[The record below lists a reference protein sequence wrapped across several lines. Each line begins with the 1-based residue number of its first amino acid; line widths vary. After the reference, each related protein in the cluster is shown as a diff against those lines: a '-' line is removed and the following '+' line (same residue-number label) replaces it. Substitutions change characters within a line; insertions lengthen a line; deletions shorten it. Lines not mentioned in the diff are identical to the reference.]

1 MIGIMGRK
9 GARLARA
16 GALVVALAGLALSP
30 VASAQVRTIDPN
42 TAIDA
47 DLAPPPPARPAPTEP
62 GVDPS
67 VYNDS
72 PANSAVTSGT
82 TATGAPVTESSPPA
96 AIAPSDSYQQ
106 DDLIG
111 GIALAGLP
119 NGERTAV

>member
-47 DLAPPPPARPAPTEP
+47 DLAPPPPRAPRP
-62 GVDPS
+62 
-67 VYNDS
+67 Y
-72 PANSAVTSGT
+72 
-82 TATGAPVTESSPPA
+82 GAGRRS
-96 AIAPSDSYQQ
+96 QR
-106 DDLIG
+106 L
-111 GIALAGLP
+111 
-119 NGERTAV
+119 